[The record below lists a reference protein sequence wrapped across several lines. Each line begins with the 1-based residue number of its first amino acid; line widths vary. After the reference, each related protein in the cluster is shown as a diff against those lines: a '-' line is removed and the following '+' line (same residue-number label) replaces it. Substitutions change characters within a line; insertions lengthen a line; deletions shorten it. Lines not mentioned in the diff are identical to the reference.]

1 MKDVTYAGFVQL
13 SYLNWHNLSN
23 ENIGKTLKGIFEKK
37 FEKIKTPFYDEMIKD
52 NDGDYYLR
60 KEEDKKIYSAMD
72 KRIFY
77 LYSEDYDRPDE
88 NTKYP
93 EFQEWEF
100 LCGYDHKKIL
110 KEAGNIIDI
119 DDSGFQASAFK
130 NGNKVMIAYRGTDE
144 GADWSK
150 TNIPLGFN
158 KYADQ
163 LTCVAWFYDKVK
175 SLVSDAEIHI
185 TGHSLGGA
193 LAQFAH
199 IYSGCKHQT
208 KTWNGLGIGRAD
220 KIMNIHSTENFRII

>member
-1 MKDVTYAGFVQL
+1 MKDVIYAGFSQL
-13 SYLNWHNLSN
+13 SYLNWHKLN
-23 ENIGKTLKGIFEKK
+23 GK
-37 FEKIKTPFYDEMIKD
+37 FEGEKLGYIFKTPNSFDEIKTPFYDEMIKG

-77 LYSEDYDRPDE
+77 LYSEDE
-88 NTKYP
+88 NEPARNAKYP

-110 KEAGNIIDI
+110 KEVGNIIDI

-163 LTCVAWFYDKVK
+163 
-175 SLVSDAEIHI
+175 
-185 TGHSLGGA
+185 
-193 LAQFAH
+193 
-199 IYSGCKHQT
+199 
-208 KTWNGLGIGRAD
+208 
-220 KIMNIHSTENFRII
+220 